1 MLPIDPRKEK
11 VLNAIIRH
19 FISTAEPVGSK
30 TVLIKYNLNVSPA
43 TIRNDMAALESEG
56 LLTHPHTSAGRIPT
70 DEGYRMYI
78 EKLADYKKAEKLAKA
93 NLKKIKKTFE
103 QDKVRQ
109 RVYDAV
115 ALLAQAI
122 PNVSFASI
130 PENKRT
136 FYLGV
141 SNMLKQPEF
150 INAPLQASHVMEVL
164 EEGVYLLKTL
174 DELEIEEEPRIFI
187 GKENLLPQIDS
198 CSLIVGKYKIDDY
211 EGYIGL
217 IGPTRMPYAFNLATL
232 NEVLKMLQNDKK

>member
-11 VLNAIIRH
+11 VLKAIIQH
-19 FISTAEPVGSK
+19 FIGSAEPVGSK
-30 TVLIKYNLNVSPA
+30 TVLVKYNLNVSPA

-56 LLTHPHTSAGRIPT
+56 LIAQPHTSAGRVPT
-70 DEGYRMYI
+70 EKGYRMYI

-93 NLKKIKKTFE
+93 NLKKIQQNFE
-103 QDKVRQ
+103 RDRVQQ

-130 PENKRT
+130 PENRRT

-150 INAPLQASHVMEVL
+150 INSPLQASHVMEIL
-164 EEGVYLLKTL
+164 EEGTFFLKTL
-174 DELEIEEEPRIFI
+174 DELEIDDEPRIFI

-198 CSLIVGKYKIDDY
+198 CSLIVAKYAIEDY
-211 EGYIGL
+211 EGYMGL
-217 IGPTRMPYAFNLATL
+217 LGPTRMPYAFNFATL
-232 NEVLKMLQNDKK
+232 KEVIKVLMKTK